1 MKHYKQTTIYTC
13 AAASLMS
20 VLNHFRPDFEMSR
33 ENEFRIWESSAVL
46 PTRGSSLYA
55 LALFAKQDDIPVKIV
70 VEQAEYKFPGYR
82 FKSYKK
88 KEIEVANFHS
98 ESYYKRAKSAG
109 IDIEERNFD
118 ITEVKSLL
126 KRKKIILLR
135 IIIGLI
141 RGTKVNK
148 RNPHYIPVYKY
159 EDGFFYL
166 IDPRRGNIKIQE
178 DLLQEAFDAVHN
190 CRRDNRMIVFG

>member
-20 VLNHFRPDFEMSR
+20 ILNHFKPEFTLSKK
-33 ENEFRIWESSAVL
+33 NEFSIWEQSAVL

-55 LALFAKQDDIPVKIV
+55 LALFAKRQGVPAKIV
-70 VEQAEYKFPGYR
+70 VEESDYKFPGYR

-88 KEIEVANFHS
+88 KEIDVANFHS
-98 ESYYKRAKSAG
+98 ELYFQRAKENN
-109 IDIEERNFD
+109 INIEERNFD
-118 ITEVKSLL
+118 IKEVKSLL
-126 KRKKIILLR
+126 KRKKILLLR
-135 IIIGLI
+135 IIIGLV

-159 EDGFFYL
+159 EDGFFYI

-178 DLLQEAFDAVHN
+178 ELFKEAFEAVHA
-190 CRRDNRMIVFG
+190 CRRDNRMIIFG